1 MNFVVVGAGAWG
13 TAFALH
19 VARAGHRVVLAPRRA
34 EQAAALAVSR
44 ENTDYLPG
52 IPLPAAVTVSADL
65 PAVLADADVVVLA
78 CPTQALRQ
86 TCARVRVALPA
97 EPRVNIVVSLAKGLE
112 LGTHLRPS
120 EVIAEA
126 LPELPV
132 GSLTGPTN
140 AAEVARGLPA
150 AMVLA
155 APGAW
160 PAGGDRRAHR

>member
-65 PAVLADADVVVLA
+65 PAVLADADVGMRSNSSHCRCRFL
-78 CPTQALRQ
+78 
-86 TCARVRVALPA
+86 
-97 EPRVNIVVSLAKGLE
+97 I
-112 LGTHLRPS
+112 
-120 EVIAEA
+120 
-126 LPELPV
+126 
-132 GSLTGPTN
+132 
-140 AAEVARGLPA
+140 
-150 AMVLA
+150 
-155 APGAW
+155 
-160 PAGGDRRAHR
+160 